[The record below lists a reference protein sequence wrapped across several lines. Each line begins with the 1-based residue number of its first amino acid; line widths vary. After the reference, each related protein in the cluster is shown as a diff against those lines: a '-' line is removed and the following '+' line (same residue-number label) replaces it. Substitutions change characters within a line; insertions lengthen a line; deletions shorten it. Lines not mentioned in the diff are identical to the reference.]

1 MVFYRSH
8 KSFCRIY
15 DVYMGLKMF
24 QKIYDRVE
32 DLQGYNAVDVQNF
45 LNEIFSDLTE
55 INNDLYLQRLSDLC
69 DKIENKMELI

>member
-1 MVFYRSH
+1 
-8 KSFCRIY
+8 
-15 DVYMGLKMF
+15 MF

-45 LNEIFSDLTE
+45 LNEILSDLTE